1 LNSLCHAAPPQGDG
15 FPQSGQRRY
24 LPTDPRMRASLIIYG
39 PGARS
44 GAKTSLARM
53 IDLPPSIAG
62 LPKLKLPQAEGKP
75 FKELLNSSDMK

>member
-1 LNSLCHAAPPQGDG
+1 
-15 FPQSGQRRY
+15 
-24 LPTDPRMRASLIIYG
+24 MRASLIIYG

-53 IDLPPSIAG
+53 IDLAPSIAG
-62 LPKLKLPQAEGKP
+62 LLKLKLPQAEGKP